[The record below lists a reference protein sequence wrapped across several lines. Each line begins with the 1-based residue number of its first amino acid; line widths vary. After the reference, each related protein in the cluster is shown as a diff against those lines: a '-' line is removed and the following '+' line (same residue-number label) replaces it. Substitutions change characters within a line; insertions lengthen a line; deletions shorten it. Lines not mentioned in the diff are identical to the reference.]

1 MNHYDLLGERIDSIE
16 LKCLVVSRG
25 VKVAKEVYRRFAKTN
40 RLGINPL
47 MCNCMIFSDG
57 VIAQLTDMGF
67 HLSYLTGI
75 LSWDNLKLLK
85 YARELE
91 TRFSLKIVD

>member
-1 MNHYDLLGERIDSIE
+1 VLWQAAPAWDGYAGWKNRSESVNHYDLLGERIDSIE

-67 HLSYLTGI
+67 
-75 LSWDNLKLLK
+75 
-85 YARELE
+85 
-91 TRFSLKIVD
+91 